1 LDNDVNARNRMWS
14 FWVDANNK
22 TLTDHKDE
30 LRDGAPYSED
40 SPEWKQFSV
49 TLTAPAGAVK
59 FRFEVRTYKGTT
71 DGGAVY
77 YDDMEISEVK

>member
-1 LDNDVNARNRMWS
+1 MVLLILKIVRNG
-14 FWVDANNK
+14 N
-22 TLTDHKDE
+22 
-30 LRDGAPYSED
+30 
-40 SPEWKQFSV
+40 FSV

>member
-1 LDNDVNARNRMWS
+1 MALLILKIVQN
-14 FWVDANNK
+14 
-22 TLTDHKDE
+22 
-30 LRDGAPYSED
+30 G
-40 SPEWKQFSV
+40 KQFSV

>member
-1 LDNDVNARNRMWS
+1 MAL
-14 FWVDANNK
+14 
-22 TLTDHKDE
+22 LI
-30 LRDGAPYSED
+30 LD

>member
-1 LDNDVNARNRMWS
+1 MALLILKIVQ
-14 FWVDANNK
+14 K
-22 TLTDHKDE
+22 
-30 LRDGAPYSED
+30 
-40 SPEWKQFSV
+40 KQFSV

>member
-1 LDNDVNARNRMWS
+1 MRNIS
-14 FWVDANNK
+14 SVAIPVSY
-22 TLTDHKDE
+22 THL
-30 LRDGAPYSED
+30 ED